1 MTRLDDLLGYDDG
14 LPTRQGRRV
23 TLRMVLVP
31 ILVVFLATCF
41 WASMRAVGIDV
52 PYPLLLAVFAA
63 LAAVQQT
70 IRMLQIRRI
79 PPTLRDNPPV
89 ASDGRAAPDGIR
101 TTVRGWNQRLEYAQD
116 DSRHFDRLIK
126 PAMREI
132 IDERVRL
139 MHGVTSENDPEA
151 YREIVGPVLLKF
163 LSEPAPRRVTPNLI
177 ATLVAEM
184 ETL

>member
-1 MTRLDDLLGYDDG
+1 
-14 LPTRQGRRV
+14 
-23 TLRMVLVP
+23 
-31 ILVVFLATCF
+31 
-41 WASMRAVGIDV
+41 
-52 PYPLLLAVFAA
+52 
-63 LAAVQQT
+63 
-70 IRMLQIRRI
+70 
-79 PPTLRDNPPV
+79 
-89 ASDGRAAPDGIR
+89 
-101 TTVRGWNQRLEYAQD
+101 
-116 DSRHFDRLIK
+116 
-126 PAMREI
+126 MREI